1 VPLDAVNFHP
11 LGPVKSDDMLQ
22 FYNLLTGVMQDQPI
36 TSRNALSIG
45 GNQGQTTVPL
55 KVYGATGQNTN
66 LIDLYVDRT
75 AAQPGFGLTAT
86 GTFAWGPG
94 GTAPQDTYMSR
105 IALQNGHATDTPG
118 VLVAPLLEVA
128 GTLTSTRLVA
138 PNGTAYPTS
147 PAPVNGD
154 LYYRHDLNK
163 LYVYDQSSA
172 AWVTSAATFEELV
185 YGTYNHTTATTY
197 DVAVGINMVF
207 VTIAGATVRL
217 PAASG
222 AAQKS
227 PITISPN
234 FNITVSVT
242 AVSGGVYGGSI
253 NPNTGAMT
261 NGSIVSTA
269 SAMDSVSYKSD
280 GASWRA
286 V

>member
-1 VPLDAVNFHP
+1 MPLDATNFHV
-11 LGPVKSDDMLQ
+11 LGPVKSVDLLQ
-22 FYNLLTGVMQDQPI
+22 FYNLATGVMTDQPV
-36 TSRNALSIG
+36 TQRNALSIG

-138 PNGTAYPTS
+138 PNGTAYPTT

-172 AWVTSAATFEELV
+172 AWITSAATFDELV
-185 YGTYNHTTATTY
+185 YGSYIHGAASIY
-197 DVAVGINMVF
+197 DVPVGVSMVF
-207 VTIAGATVRL
+207 VTVAGATVRL
-217 PAASG
+217 PAA
-222 AAQKS
+222 AAFSQKP
-227 PITISPN
+227 PITISAN
-234 FNITVSVT
+234 FSLTVSVT

-253 NPNTGAMT
+253 NPNTGAMI

-269 SAMDSVSYKSD
+269 SAMDAVTYKSSGSD
-280 GASWRA
+280 WRA